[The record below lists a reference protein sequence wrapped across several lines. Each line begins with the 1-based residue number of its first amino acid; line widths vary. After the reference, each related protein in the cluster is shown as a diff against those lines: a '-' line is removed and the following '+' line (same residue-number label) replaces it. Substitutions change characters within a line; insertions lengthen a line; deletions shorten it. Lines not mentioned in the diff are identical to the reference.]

1 MGYRRSNFG
10 RSGFKAIPNLLSL
23 KPKCAPAK
31 IVEDILSHVPT
42 LSALL
47 DSPDQS
53 VRLKAALAAGT
64 YPDPEY
70 IEILI
75 SQCTHEPD
83 FFVRDTLSWAL
94 MRHDVS
100 KVVKRL
106 EIELQSS
113 NIQAKSQA
121 IHTLSKIGD
130 KSNYALITDE
140 MLFDSDDFI
149 ASTAWRVASVLV
161 PEDQK
166 PNLVAKLIT
175 QLGRGDSDVQFG
187 LTRFLC
193 ALGDCIVEPLTEV
206 TKSADESIS
215 NQAKFTLFRFREM
228 QLESTKTSS
237 K

>member
-1 MGYRRSNFG
+1 M
-10 RSGFKAIPNLLSL
+10 ANLQ
-23 KPKCAPAK
+23 
-31 IVEDILSHVPT
+31 T
-42 LSALL
+42 LLA
-47 DSPDQS
+47 SPDQS

-75 SQCTHEPD
+75 AQCTHEPD

-94 MRHDVS
+94 MRHDVK

-106 EIELQSS
+106 EVELQSS
-113 NIQAKSQA
+113 NPQAKSQA

-130 KSNYALITDE
+130 KANYLLITDE

-161 PEDQK
+161 PDDQK
-166 PNLVAKLIT
+166 PDLVKKLIT
-175 QLGRGDSDVQFG
+175 QLGRGDSDTQFG

-193 ALGDCIVEPLTEV
+193 ALGECIVESLTEASNS
-206 TKSADESIS
+206 TDETIS
-215 NQAKFTLFRFREM
+215 NQAKFTLLRFREM
-228 QLESTKTSS
+228 QLESAKPSS

>member
-1 MGYRRSNFG
+1 M
-10 RSGFKAIPNLLSL
+10 ANLQ
-23 KPKCAPAK
+23 
-31 IVEDILSHVPT
+31 T
-42 LSALL
+42 LLA
-47 DSPDQS
+47 SPDQS

-75 SQCTHEPD
+75 AQCTHEPD

-94 MRHDVS
+94 MRHDVK

-106 EIELQSS
+106 EVELQSS
-113 NIQAKSQA
+113 NPQAKSQA

-130 KSNYALITDE
+130 KANYLLITDE
-140 MLFDSDDFI
+140 MLFDQDDFI

-161 PEDQK
+161 PDDQK
-166 PNLVAKLIT
+166 SILVKKLIT
-175 QLGRGDSDVQFG
+175 QLGRGDSDTQFG

-193 ALGDCIVEPLTEV
+193 ALGECIVEPLTEASNS
-206 TKSADESIS
+206 TDETIS
-215 NQAKFTLFRFREM
+215 NQAKFTLLRFREM
-228 QLESTKTSS
+228 QLKSAKPSS

>member
-1 MGYRRSNFG
+1 M
-10 RSGFKAIPNLLSL
+10 
-23 KPKCAPAK
+23 
-31 IVEDILSHVPT
+31 PT
-42 LSALL
+42 LRSLL

-64 YPDPEY
+64 YPEDDF
-70 IEILI
+70 IEVLI
-75 SQCTHEPD
+75 SQCAIESD

-94 MRHDVS
+94 MRNDVS

-106 EIELQSS
+106 EIELHSP
-113 NIQAKSQA
+113 NLQAKSQA

-130 KSNYALITDE
+130 KTNFQLITDE

-149 ASTAWRVASVLV
+149 ASTAWRVASVLA
-161 PEDQK
+161 PDDQK

-187 LTRFLC
+187 LTRLLC
-193 ALGDCIVEPLTEV
+193 ALGECIVGPLIEAS
-206 TKSADESIS
+206 KSEDEAIS
-215 NQAKFTLFRFREM
+215 NQAKFTLLRFREM
-228 QLESTKTSS
+228 QLDSAKPAS

>member
-1 MGYRRSNFG
+1 MS
-10 RSGFKAIPNLLSL
+10 
-23 KPKCAPAK
+23 
-31 IVEDILSHVPT
+31 VPT
-42 LSALL
+42 LRSLL

-64 YPDPEY
+64 YPEEKFIDV
-70 IEILI
+70 LI
-75 SQCTHEPD
+75 SQCAVETD

-94 MRHDVS
+94 MRNDVV

-106 EIELQSS
+106 EVELQSS
-113 NIQAKSQA
+113 NFQAKSQA

-130 KSNYALITDE
+130 KNYYSLITDE

-166 PNLVAKLIT
+166 VNLTTKLMT

-193 ALGDCIVEPLTEV
+193 ALGECIVGPLTQASNSEDEV
-206 TKSADESIS
+206 IS
-215 NQAKFTLFRFREM
+215 NQAKFTLLRFREM
-228 QLESTKTSS
+228 QLENDKTKG

>member
-1 MGYRRSNFG
+1 M
-10 RSGFKAIPNLLSL
+10 ATLQTLLAS
-23 KPKCAPAK
+23 
-31 IVEDILSHVPT
+31 S
-42 LSALL
+42 
-47 DSPDQS
+47 DQS

-75 SQCTHEPD
+75 AQCALESD

-94 MRHDVS
+94 MRHDVT

-106 EIELQSS
+106 ETELRSS
-113 NIQAKSQA
+113 NPQAKSQA

-130 KSNYALITDE
+130 KANYPLITDE
-140 MLFDSDDFI
+140 MLFDPDDFM

-161 PEDQK
+161 PDDQK
-166 PNLVAKLIT
+166 MILVKMLIT
-175 QLGRGDSDVQFG
+175 QLGRGDSDIQFG

-193 ALGDCIVEPLTEV
+193 ALGECIVDPLMEAS
-206 TKSADESIS
+206 KSADETIS
-215 NQAKFTLFRFREM
+215 NQAKFTLLRFREM
-228 QLESTKTSS
+228 QLESSRPAS

>member
-1 MGYRRSNFG
+1 M
-10 RSGFKAIPNLLSL
+10 ANLQ
-23 KPKCAPAK
+23 
-31 IVEDILSHVPT
+31 T
-42 LSALL
+42 LLA
-47 DSPDQS
+47 SPDRS

-75 SQCTHEPD
+75 AQCATESD

-94 MRHDVS
+94 MRNDVT

-106 EIELQSS
+106 ETELESS
-113 NIQAKSQA
+113 NPQAKSQA

-130 KSNYALITDE
+130 KANYPLITDE
-140 MLFDSDDFI
+140 MLFDPDDFM

-161 PEDQK
+161 PDDQK
-166 PNLVAKLIT
+166 MILVKKLIT
-175 QLGRGDSDVQFG
+175 QLGRGDSDIQFG

-193 ALGDCIVEPLTEV
+193 ALGECIVEPLMEAS
-206 TKSADESIS
+206 KSADETVS
-215 NQAKFTLFRFREM
+215 NQAKFTLLRFREM
-228 QLESTKTSS
+228 QLESSRPAS

>member
-1 MGYRRSNFG
+1 
-10 RSGFKAIPNLLSL
+10 
-23 KPKCAPAK
+23 
-31 IVEDILSHVPT
+31 VPT
-42 LSALL
+42 LRALL

-75 SQCTHEPD
+75 AQCTHEPD

-94 MRHDVS
+94 MRHDVT

-106 EIELQSS
+106 ETELQSS
-113 NIQAKSQA
+113 NPQAKSQA

-130 KSNYALITDE
+130 KANYLLITDE
-140 MLFDSDDFI
+140 MLFDQDDFI

-161 PEDQK
+161 PDDQK
-166 PNLVAKLIT
+166 SILVKKLIT
-175 QLGRGDSDVQFG
+175 QLGRGDSDTQFG

-193 ALGDCIVEPLTEV
+193 ALGECIVEPLTEASNS
-206 TKSADESIS
+206 TDETIS
-215 NQAKFTLFRFREM
+215 NQAKFTLLRFREM